1 MPPERHVSEPQIK
14 KLKFEPALAE
24 MIRRGEKFTT
34 WRFFDDKN
42 LQVGDIIDCIDKA
55 NPAEPFARVRVTQAS
70 EKPFG
75 KLTPEDWDG
84 HEKFMSEYERYETY
98 SSYYNIPITPDTMVK
113 VLRFERL

>member
-1 MPPERHVSEPQIK
+1 MSIEK
-14 KLKFEPALAE
+14 KEFQPVVKTLKFEPALAD

-34 WRFFDDKN
+34 WRFFDDKD
-42 LQVGDIIDCIDKA
+42 LKVGDIIDCIDKA
-55 NPAEPFARVRVTQAS
+55 DPAESFARVRVTQAS

-84 HEKFMSEYERYETY
+84 HEEFMSEYERYDTY
-98 SSYYNIPITPDTMVK
+98 SNYYNIPITPDTIVK